1 MRACLG
7 SLQQYSQY
15 LVPGMDLYQDEI
27 AGPVMRARTSVG
39 AGRWRGDRGEL
50 QDDGRRQGQAGG
62 RRLARQPEGLG
73 RQVAAR
79 RGRLQEH
86 GVAGRNRGQH
96 GRQRLKPQALRGGAR
111 RLARRLPHVCTTIS
125 SLALMMRKLSVAH
138 STASSPE

>member
-1 MRACLG
+1 
-7 SLQQYSQY
+7 
-15 LVPGMDLYQDEI
+15 
-27 AGPVMRARTSVG
+27 MRARTSVG

-86 GVAGRNRGQH
+86 GPPAAPTAASASNPRPCAAAPGAQH
-96 GRQRLKPQALRGGAR
+96 GACRMSVRP
-111 RLARRLPHVCTTIS
+111 LAVWP
-125 SLALMMRKLSVAH
+125 
-138 STASSPE
+138 